1 MVRNLADADQLSTTF
16 AALADPT
23 RRAILARLSTGEASV
38 TELAEPFEMSMPAI
52 SKHLK
57 VLERAGLIARGRE
70 AQWRPCRLEAAPLK
84 DVAEWV
90 KRYQRFWEQRF
101 DNLDAY
107 LRELKARDASRVAGR
122 GRNSPPCDSPA
133 PIDHSAIG
141 ALNMA
146 LIGRTRRLAL
156 RNSGSRRCSTRIAAS
171 SSRSP
176 ASTYTAPVVT
186 IQRRLAELYRFRVV
200 SSLALGL
207 TWWVLWIAA
216 TMVGA
221 KLWFGI
227 DLYGES
233 PQWIQWSLGAGVLGM
248 AASVALARRFAD
260 RQTSS
265 LLLRNVIDNLAGRSL
280 LRASRRLD
288 EIAQFERG

>member
-1 MVRNLADADQLSTTF
+1 M
-16 AALADPT
+16 
-23 RRAILARLSTGEASV
+23 G
-38 TELAEPFEMSMPAI
+38 AI
-52 SKHLK
+52 STMALD
-57 VLERAGLIARGRE
+57 R
-70 AQWRPCRLEAAPLK
+70 QDAAVGSPQ
-84 DVAEWV
+84 
-90 KRYQRFWEQRF
+90 QRFETLLNTHRGIVFKVASIYCRDVEEQR
-101 DNLDAY
+101 DLAQEIRAQAWRAY
-107 LRELKARDASRVAGR
+107 PRYDASRSFSTWMYR
-122 GRNSPPCDSPA
+122 
-133 PIDHSAIG
+133 I
-141 ALNMA
+141 ALNVAISFRRVPHLLAAGLALHLFGVATICISVMQIL
-146 LIGRTRRLAL
+146 LIGRAF
-156 RNSGSRRCSTRIAAS
+156 
-171 SSRSP
+171 
-176 ASTYTAPVVT
+176 YTAPVVT